1 MKKVFLFILLSGI
14 FLSGMIFAQEN
25 ARSIN
30 VETGGYVFTDSL
42 GYTNLA
48 ETSDSVLIINMNFA
62 KGWIAIFLAGN
73 ANSTLDSVHVRA
85 GSFIYDTDGDVVD
98 TTFGSWAALK
108 DSAWTDTNI
117 MINNTIGKDYLM
129 FRPVTQ
135 LLQFILMNYRK
146 AVPTRNVQ
154 ITVQAVN

>member
-1 MKKVFLFILLSGI
+1 MKNILSFILLSGM
-14 FLSGMIFAQEN
+14 FLFTFAQEN

-42 GYTNLA
+42 GYTDFD
-48 ETSDSVLIINMNFA
+48 ETSDSILTINMNFA
-62 KGWIAIFLAGN
+62 KGWIAIFLTGN
-73 ANSTLDSVHVRA
+73 ANSPVDSLHVRA
-85 GSFIYDTDGDVVD
+85 GSYIYDTSGDSAGV
-98 TTFGSWAALK
+98 TFGSWVALK

-135 LLQFILMNYRK
+135 LLQFILMNDR
-146 AVPTRNVQ
+146 ATLATRNAL
-154 ITVQAVN
+154 ITIQAVK